1 MTRNCE
7 CESIHTFETSEIPG
21 FLCPIFVAEK
31 NTKINPPKLKGMTLV
46 QLFHDAAFCI
56 CDEIEQQVDLFTVSD
71 LFGDAFDGLGS
82 IQLR

>member
-1 MTRNCE
+1 MKRSASVNRFTL
-7 CESIHTFETSEIPG
+7 FEISGIQC
-21 FLCPIFVAEK
+21 FFCPIFVAEK

-46 QLFHDAAFCI
+46 QSFHDAAFCI

-71 LFGDAFDGLGS
+71 LFGDAIDGLGS

>member
-1 MTRNCE
+1 MRALWLYQITLTYRN
-7 CESIHTFETSEIPG
+7 SYG
-21 FLCPIFVAEK
+21 RPIFVAEK
-31 NTKINPPKLKGMTLV
+31 NTRINPPKLKGMTLV
-46 QLFHDAAFCI
+46 QSFHDAAFCI